1 MKCKNYNEDD
11 REGILEDNHKN
22 EYNGHFDTIDNEK
35 AIIMI
40 EESDKLNSL
49 ERMNLVPE
57 NKETDNNVLADK
69 EEQIKPRKIT
79 NLPTKLCFDNY

>member
-11 REGILEDNHKN
+11 REGILEDYYED

-69 EEQIKPRKIT
+69 EEQIKPKKDYQLAYKIM
-79 NLPTKLCFDNY
+79 F